1 MECNKQEL
9 INTVTKSND
18 EDFRSAKFTYNA
30 RNNLK
35 AQI

>member
-18 EDFRSAKFTYNA
+18 EDFRAAKLNYTA